1 LIHSITLSWIPQ
13 RSMRTMRI
21 AVASNV
27 RVKFV
32 EKKGPFTLIFCQVV
46 ALVFPHRSI
55 FTGLL
60 LVANLFPPFL
70 KRSWLSH
77 RKKRATAEFTEEI

>member
-1 LIHSITLSWIPQ
+1 LIHSITLSSIPQ
-13 RSMRTMRI
+13 RSMRTIRI

-27 RVKFV
+27 LVKFL
-32 EKKGPFTLIFCQVV
+32 EKNGPFPLLFCQIV
-46 ALVFPHRSI
+46 ALMLPHRSI
-55 FTGLL
+55 FTGLM

-77 RKKRATAEFTEEI
+77 RKMRANAQFTEET